1 MRTRCS
7 PLLAAAVLVFA
18 TSPVARAITW
28 GEEDLT
34 GEYPNVVSVRGIVE
48 AANTARAS
56 CSGSL
61 LHVDPDKVVIL
72 TAAHCTDSWTALI
85 AAGSVDSVGVSFD
98 PDNVIGGSFSDA
110 TYYVR
115 GGIPISLPEKDAP
128 FEKLDY
134 GMVVFSTAD
143 VNSVGE
149 TIADRW
155 GGVPGA
161 LTPVQVAPDES
172 YLPDLIRSAGSRAR
186 ELSFTAV
193 GYGTGE
199 KFPIPGEETGPADP
213 SGTNFDTFAV
223 RYFADDLSYNAH
235 NPVNDV
241 LRLSMNIAKGESG
254 TCNGDSGGP
263 IFFED
268 EVLGRVQVSLV
279 SGGDAV
285 CRATNTGPGFSRPD
299 AFAFL
304 DCGTVPGD
312 AGAVLACVDDAFGP

>member
-1 MRTRCS
+1 MGNRY
-7 PLLAAAVLVFA
+7 PALLAVVVLAFA
-18 TSPVARAITW
+18 TSLVARAITW
-28 GEEDLT
+28 GEEDST
-34 GEYPNVVSVRGIVE
+34 GEFPNAVSVRGIVE

-61 LHVDPDKVVIL
+61 LHIDAEKVVIL
-72 TAAHCTDSWTALI
+72 TAAHCTDSWIALI
-85 AAGSVDSVGVSFD
+85 AAGSVDSVGVSFE
-98 PDNVIGGSFSDA
+98 PDNVIGGSISNA

-115 GGIPISLPEKDAP
+115 GGVPISLPAKDAP

-134 GMVVFSTAD
+134 GMVVFSTAA
-143 VNSVGE
+143 VNALGQ
-149 TIADRW
+149 TIEERW

-161 LTPVQVAPDES
+161 LTPVQVAPDEA
-172 YLPDLIRSAGSRAR
+172 YLSDLIDGARGRAQQ
-186 ELSFTAV
+186 LSFTAV

-213 SGTNFDTFAV
+213 SGSNFDTFAI
-223 RYFADDLSYNAH
+223 RYFADDLSYSAY
-235 NPVNDV
+235 NPTSDV

-263 IFFED
+263 VFFED

-285 CRATNTGPGFSRPD
+285 CRATNTGPGFSSPE
-299 AFAFL
+299 ASAFL
-304 DCGTVPGD
+304 DCGAVAGD
-312 AGAVLACVDDAFGP
+312 AGAVLACVADTFGP